1 MYGDVATR
9 RAVDEW
15 RIPTLYAA
23 VSGRETMTETE
34 SVEEHLRHASQYAG
48 EFERHLHHA
57 SQYASQLKRHL
68 ELALEKLVEEREQRE
83 ERERVVVRR

>member
-1 MYGDVATR
+1 
-9 RAVDEW
+9 
-15 RIPTLYAA
+15 
-23 VSGRETMTETE
+23 MTETPE
-34 SVEEHLRHASQYAG
+34 SVEEHLRHASQYAA

-68 ELALEKLVEEREQRE
+68 ELALQKLVEEGEQRE